1 MSNLPPRSLGVG
13 AGGLLLGHEAAVSK
27 GPGSQKPGSLIRAR
41 RIRLQVF
48 RGVIF
53 LVMGLFFLVPIA
65 AMFEFS
71 TRGDST
77 TSPRN
82 LDSWAN
88 IVKVPELTDALIA
101 SLELAAITSIAMLL
115 LLLPTMV
122 WVRLRLPQLNRIVEF
137 ISLLPLTVPAIA
149 LVVGMVPLYRWIG
162 VNFSDSILTLSFAYL
177 ILVLPYTYRTL
188 DAGLAAIDLKTL
200 TEAARS
206 LGAGWGTVM
215 LRVVVPNMS
224 SAILNACLLAVA
236 LVLGEF
242 TIANLLNF
250 ENLQVAILF
259 VGLVSATTSIAV
271 AVASLVF
278 AFALLMILSF
288 VGRPKDRVARAEEI
302 PGSLVP
308 SMTGVSVLAELIDQ
322 PK

>member
-1 MSNLPPRSLGVG
+1 MSRLPPASLATGS
-13 AGGLLLGHEAAVSK
+13 LLLGHEASTSS
-27 GPGSQKPGSLIRAR
+27 GPGSPRPGSLMRTR
-41 RIRLQVF
+41 RIKLQVF
-48 RGVIF
+48 RGIVFI
-53 LVMGLFFLVPIA
+53 VTGLFFLVPIG

-71 TRGDST
+71 TRGDSM

-82 LDSWAN
+82 LEAWTN
-88 IVKVPELTDALIA
+88 IVKVPELTDAISA
-101 SLELAAITSIAMLL
+101 SLQLAAITSIAMLL

-122 WVRLRLPQLNRIVEF
+122 WVRLRIPQLNRIVEF
-137 ISLLPLTVPAIA
+137 ICLLPLTVPAIA

-162 VNFSDSILTLSFAYL
+162 VNVSDSILTLSFAYL
-177 ILVLPYTYRTL
+177 VLVLPYTYRTL

-215 LRVVVPNMS
+215 LRVVIPNMS

-278 AFALLMILSF
+278 AFVLLMILSY
-288 VGRPKDRVARAEEI
+288 VGRPKDRVAKTEEI
-302 PGSLVP
+302 AGALVP
-308 SMTGVSVLAELIDQ
+308 SLTGVSVLVELVDQ

>member
-1 MSNLPPRSLGVG
+1 MSNQPLS
-13 AGGLLLGHEAAVSK
+13 GGLLLGDAAAPSSA
-27 GPGSQKPGSLIRAR
+27 PGSLRPGSLIRAR
-41 RIRLQVF
+41 RIKLQVF
-48 RGVIF
+48 RGVVF
-53 LVMGLFFLVPIA
+53 LVLGLFFLVPIG

-71 TRGDST
+71 TRGDSV
-77 TSPRN
+77 SAPRT
-82 LDSWAN
+82 LDSWTA
-88 IVKVPELTDALIA
+88 IVKVPELTDALTA
-101 SLELAAITSIAMLL
+101 SLELAAITAIAMLV

-122 WVRLRLPQLNRIVEF
+122 WVRLRLPRLNRIVEF
-137 ISLLPLTVPAIA
+137 ICLLPLTVPAIA

-162 VNFSDSILTLSFAYL
+162 PNLSDSILTLSFAYL

-200 TEAARS
+200 TEAALS

-242 TIANLLNF
+242 TFANLLAF
-250 ENLQVAILF
+250 ENLQVAILYI
-259 VGLVSATTSIAV
+259 GLVSAGTSVAV
-271 AVASLVF
+271 AVASLLF
-278 AFALLMILSF
+278 AFVLLMILSF
-288 VGRPKDRVARAEEI
+288 VGRPKSRVARAEDTII
-302 PGSLVP
+302 PGPMMP
-308 SMTGVSVLAELIDQ
+308 SVSG